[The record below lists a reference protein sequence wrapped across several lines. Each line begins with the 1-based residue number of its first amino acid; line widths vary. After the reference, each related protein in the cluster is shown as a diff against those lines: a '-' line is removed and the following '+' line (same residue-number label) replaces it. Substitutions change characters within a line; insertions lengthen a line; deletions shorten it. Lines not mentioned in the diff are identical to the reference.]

1 MSEFTVRLKA
11 AANITQR
18 SRESLRNG
26 QKSADEPWYQDAF
39 PEGQHRRYNGEH
51 LLRLIIME
59 MLVKQGCEMALA
71 AEFVRTQGG
80 AVTLFLD
87 EVEKFQPITGRF
99 VWGLQVADEDSWTG
113 TRFTPHL
120 HLGAGTCNELVAH
133 FQSALL
139 SIGKIDPARDGRS
152 ETRHIGGPW
161 VAVASIPEAYRILKL
176 RAADAK
182 FVVDGIKILPFA
194 ESESQNDGDEA
205 DS

>member
-1 MSEFTVRLKA
+1 MSEFTVRLQD

-71 AEFVRTQGG
+71 AEFVRTQGK

-87 EVEKFQPITGRF
+87 EVENFQPITTRF
-99 VWGLQVADEDSWTG
+99 VWAMQVADDDSWTG
-113 TRFTPHL
+113 TRFTPYL
-120 HLGAGTCNELVAH
+120 HVGTGTRDELVAH
-133 FQSALL
+133 FVSALD
-139 SIGKIDPARDGRS
+139 SIGKIAPTRDGQS
-152 ETRHIGGPW
+152 EIRHIGGPW
-161 VAVASIPEAYRILKL
+161 VAVASISEAYRLLKL
-176 RAADAK
+176 RAANAK
-182 FVVDGIKILPFA
+182 FLVDGIKVLPFA
-194 ESESQNDGDEA
+194 QAEGQNDVEA